1 MRYVAWNIRAGG
13 GVRIPA
19 IGAALAPLDADLLI
33 LTEYRDGPST
43 LPLHAELE
51 RLGYR
56 HITRQLP
63 PRGRNGVLIAA
74 RRRFADIGPVSASVA
89 EPWRMIEAR
98 IGHKTI
104 YGVYMPNLRVKIP
117 YWQELIRTLSQRRDE
132 AVLAVGDFNTCRP
145 YLDEAGATD
154 VTSHFMD
161 EVQTVG
167 FRDLWRDRNP
177 DGREFS
183 WYSHRGNGFRV
194 DHAFASRRM
203 ETRIQDVRYDH
214 GPRTAGVSDHS
225 MLVLDLR

>member
-1 MRYVAWNIRAGG
+1 
-13 GVRIPA
+13 
-19 IGAALAPLDADLLI
+19 
-33 LTEYRDGPST
+33 
-43 LPLHAELE
+43 
-51 RLGYR
+51 
-56 HITRQLP
+56 LP

-98 IGHKTI
+98 IGRKTI

-161 EVQTVG
+161 EVQTAG

-203 ETRIQDVRYDH
+203 ETRIQHVRYEH
-214 GPRTAGVSDHS
+214 APRTAGVSDHS